1 MVDSLR
7 ARAPRPP
14 ANFPL
19 RWLHDRSMKRAYD
32 DETSLIEKEVHLEL
46 VSSEQ
51 PNEKREMAKAQ
62 VEATK
67 LSAPRMTLLPN

>member
-1 MVDSLR
+1 
-7 ARAPRPP
+7 
-14 ANFPL
+14 
-19 RWLHDRSMKRAYD
+19 MKRAYD

-62 VEATK
+62 VEATR